1 MFDSHIIHGRQIKAR
16 DFLRVRKI
24 LRLSSYHDNFLKNSV
39 PRRSNRTPDRAHPCK
54 QHSDRALSLM
64 LLDDFETGF
73 CARSAVSDLATRRL
87 PVSLEISEFG
97 TSQNLYSKFF
107 FEYPASTFIVPF

>member
-24 LRLSSYHDNFLKNSV
+24 PRLSAYHDNFLKTSA
-39 PRRSNRTPDRAHPCK
+39 PRRSNRTPDWTQRCK

-64 LLDDFETGF
+64 LLGDFETGF
-73 CARSAVSDLATRRL
+73 CARSAGSALATRRL
-87 PVSLEISEFG
+87 PVWLEIAEFG
-97 TSQNLYSKFF
+97 TAQNLYSKFF
-107 FEYPASTFIVPF
+107 FEYPANTFIVLS